1 LSAELAPSAA
11 PRRLPWLDRLGP
23 AWSLV
28 VAITCLGL
36 IPVGHTYSAG
46 ERAVSGV
53 VADLDGSALLLVALV
68 CMSAIGFAAMG
79 WSVRDANT
87 RRACLGAGAQTL
99 SYGGALALAVLPLAL
114 LAGSLD
120 LVEIAARQDATL
132 SLTEVATSLGL
143 SWPSEQAPAIGIPR
157 WGLLLNPLAVC
168 LVTVCGLAAMRLP
181 PFDSVSAEAE
191 ALTSMHAEGS
201 GLRLGNAVLADA
213 ANTVVLAAFVVTLG
227 LGGWSVPWLDDA
239 TLRSALVHGYGP
251 TLGTG
256 LRALIHVSAFAV
268 KLGLVFAL
276 LRAIGRRFAPMT
288 GSRTIFLCF
297 RLFVPL
303 AIVNVFATGWWLVA
317 RPGMP

>member
-1 LSAELAPSAA
+1 MSAELAPRTP
-11 PRRLPWLDRLGP
+11 PRPLPWLDRLGP
-23 AWSLV
+23 AWVLV

-46 ERAVSGV
+46 ERALSLV

-79 WSVRDANT
+79 WSVRDPNA

-114 LAGSLD
+114 LMGSLD
-120 LVEIAARQDATL
+120 LVEIASRQDATI
-132 SLTEVATSLGL
+132 SLAEIVESLGV
-143 SWPSEQAPAIGIPR
+143 SWPAAQKAAIGIPR
-157 WGLLLNPLAVC
+157 WGLLMNPIAVA
-168 LVTVCGLAAMRLP
+168 LVTVCGLGAMRLP
-181 PFDSVSAEAE
+181 PFDGVSANAE

-213 ANTVVLAAFVVTLG
+213 ANTLVLAGFVVTLG

-239 TLRSALVHGYGP
+239 TLRSLLVEGYGP
-251 TLGTG
+251 VFGTA
-256 LRALIHVSAFAV
+256 LRAFVHVSVFAV
-268 KLGLVFAL
+268 KLGLVFSL
-276 LRAIGRRFAPMT
+276 LRALGRRVVPMT
-288 GSRTIFLCF
+288 ESRTIFLCF

-317 RPGMP
+317 RTGVQ